1 MRLGRH
7 MPTGSKPVQAL
18 ETARTIGCDAIQI
31 FVTNPQAWA
40 PPEPNPEQ
48 ELAFR
53 TAAAALGWPV
63 VVHAAYIINLAS
75 PRDDVFA
82 KSIALLATTMERA
95 ARYGAGHVVFHI
107 GSHTGSGEEV
117 GLARLAEGL
126 ARVLEKTDA
135 PTRLLLENDT
145 GGGGKLG
152 YRLENLATT
161 LDHVP
166 QHADRLG
173 VCIDISH
180 LWGAGFDIG
189 TSEGAAKTVA
199 QMASVIGLA
208 RIPVLHI
215 NDARA
220 GLGSHRDI
228 HERLGEGQMPLEGIE
243 TFLRDPGLAST
254 IALLETPIPELT
266 PGRPDWTRE
275 RVFMARARA
284 VAGLDE
290 LLIAAEGDKNG
301 SLPAPRPEERGDNG
315 TEPGKEAQAVSARR
329 SIGKRTVKATSPAS

>member
-18 ETARTIGCDAIQI
+18 ETAREIGCDAIQI

-40 PPEPNPEQ
+40 PPAPNPQ
-48 ELAFR
+48 EEARFR
-53 TAAAALGWPV
+53 TAAEALGWPV

-75 PRDDVFA
+75 PRDEIFA
-82 KSIALLATTMERA
+82 KSIALLATTMDRA

-107 GSHTGSGEEV
+107 GSHTGSGEEA
-117 GLARLAEGL
+117 GLARLAEGI
-126 ARVLEKTDA
+126 ARVLEATDA
-135 PTRLLLENDT
+135 PVRLLLENDT

-152 YRLENLATT
+152 YRLENLAGT
-161 LDHVP
+161 LDRLP

-189 TSEGAAKTVA
+189 TTAGAEQTVA
-199 QMASVIGLA
+199 DLARIIGFA
-208 RIPVLHI
+208 RIPVLHV

-228 HERLGEGQMPLEGIE
+228 HARLGEGQMPVVGIE
-243 TFLRDPGLAST
+243 AFLRQPVLAQT
-254 IALLETPIPELT
+254 IALLETPLPEVA
-266 PGRPDWTRE
+266 PGRTDWEQE
-275 RVFMARARA
+275 RTLMARAREI
-284 VAGLDE
+284 AGLPV
-290 LLIAAEGDKNG
+290 L
-301 SLPAPRPEERGDNG
+301 APQVATIRER
-315 TEPGKEAQAVSARR
+315 
-329 SIGKRTVKATSPAS
+329 